1 MTLAILVPYALLAL
15 ALGRR
20 SGFLHAQVRWGPPLP
35 LLRRSLGWLLMPALV
50 EELLFRVALLPH
62 PLEGEGLAGTL
73 AWGSLSLGLFV
84 IYHPLAGRTWYPN
97 AKRVFHDPRF
107 LVQCTLLGLACLVAY
122 NLSGSIWP
130 PLLIHWLAVTVWL
143 GPLQGHRRLRPAR

>member
-1 MTLAILVPYALLAL
+1 V
-15 ALGRR
+15 
-20 SGFLHAQVRWGPPLP
+20 
-35 LLRRSLGWLLMPALV
+35 
-50 EELLFRVALLPH
+50 FRVALLPH

-107 LVQCTLLGLACLVAY
+107 LVQCTLARVGLPCRLQPQRLDLAATADPLAGGHGLARAPAGTPAPTA
-122 NLSGSIWP
+122 ST
-130 PLLIHWLAVTVWL
+130 VTPMTARAISTRPWAH
-143 GPLQGHRRLRPAR
+143 GHRLKSSSGRSWQS